1 MLGSVLC
8 GVCSVLV
15 CVCVCMCECVCC
27 VCVVCVCVCVYTC
40 IYNSLPLSLSIYML
54 GTKYGFS
61 MDFEYTY
68 ISFLNIYNLFI

>member
-1 MLGSVLC
+1 ML
-8 GVCSVLV
+8 
-15 CVCVCMCECVCC
+15 CVCC
-27 VCVVCVCVCVYTC
+27 VCVFIY

-61 MDFEYTY
+61 MDFAYTY